1 MNLPPIRIQVSVIC
15 VFATIFSTRIFAE
28 EPGSRKHEVT
38 FRKSQVG
45 LHASATAPE
54 MRIGTA
60 SQASVQNE
68 TLSEKESLAEQQQT
82 LENEV
87 RYGKAKLEAA
97 QKKLAVQS
105 AAGNVE
111 QADRA
116 NQEVKD
122 WEARLQAS
130 RAQLAQVEAEL
141 QKSSSAQLP
150 VLAGGDVIAPGE
162 NLEVFVV
169 EDPSFNGRYQVR
181 RGGYIILP
189 QVGRIAVAGKTLD
202 AAEAAVRRALQ
213 SSQLQ
218 HASVILER
226 ISGADLESGPLIYLS
241 GAFKNPRPY
250 RIPAGTA
257 PTLVGVILSCGGISD
272 KADLTRV
279 KVMRVAAHKGI
290 VEEVNVQRIL
300 DGGGLTSDITLTEG
314 DVITIPVGTANLIYV
329 TGNVKRQG
337 SYHLVQG
344 ERLTAYGAILQ
355 SGGFAKFA
363 DLKHVHVLRALPD
376 GTKAKLQV
384 NVVAIQKGQTPDV
397 ILQSGDIVVV
407 PEKWFSF

>member
-1 MNLPPIRIQVSVIC
+1 MKTSPFSVPLIVAITLAGFASLDVSAQTTSAKRSV
-15 VFATIFSTRIFAE
+15 A
-28 EPGSRKHEVT
+28 
-38 FRKSQVG
+38 FRKPPVG
-45 LHASATAPE
+45 INAATAIPDVRTGAVQSE
-54 MRIGTA
+54 A
-60 SQASVQNE
+60 SSE
-68 TLSEKESLAEQQQT
+68 IESLSEQKET

-87 RYGKAKLEAA
+87 RYGKAKLDAA
-97 QKKLAVQS
+97 QKRLAVQS
-105 AAGNVE
+105 SAGNVE
-111 QADRA
+111 EADRA
-116 NQEVKD
+116 NIEVKD
-122 WEARLQAS
+122 WETRLQAS
-130 RAQLAQVEAEL
+130 KTQLAQVEAEI
-141 QKSSSAQLP
+141 QKSSPTEAP
-150 VLAGGDVIAPGE
+150 VLANGDVIAPGE

-202 AAEAAVRRALQ
+202 AAEASVRHALQ

-226 ISGADLESGPLIYLS
+226 ISGADIESGPLIYLS
-241 GAFKNPRPY
+241 GAFKSPRPY

-257 PTLVGVILSCGGISD
+257 PTLVGVILSCGGISE

-290 VEEVNVQRIL
+290 VEEVNVQKIL
-300 DGGGLTSDITLTEG
+300 DGGGLTSDVTLSEG

-337 SYHLVQG
+337 SYKLVQG

-376 GTKAKLQV
+376 GTKAKLSV
-384 NVVAIQKGQTPDV
+384 NVVGIQKGQAADV
-397 ILQSGDIVVV
+397 VLQSSDIVVV

>member
-189 QVGRIAVAGKTLD
+189 QVGRIAVTGKTLD